1 MKVKLLPSIR
11 RPHDPTDRRQPRRI
25 AMSITIPEPRGTPAT
40 PRQARLR
47 ALPRSGQPRAVTPR
61 TRPDAGIQPE
71 LDASMSPVP
80 ITWGGHDVDAP
91 GFDQDQFERAMT
103 RAFVD
108 DLRLKAVGGETFLVY
123 HPAASRGHR
132 VTRETCSCPAG
143 QHEVPCKHRA
153 LVIAHLDIRVPE
165 VARRWAQRRRRRE
178 RAIAEA
184 A

>member
-1 MKVKLLPSIR
+1 MSTAIHQSRAKPTPIR
-11 RPHDPTDRRQPRRI
+11 Q
-25 AMSITIPEPRGTPAT
+25 E
-40 PRQARLR
+40 RLR
-47 ALPRSGQPRAVTPR
+47 AVPRSEQPRQIHPR
-61 TRPDAGIQPE
+61 TRPDSGIQPT
-71 LDASMSPVP
+71 LDPSMSPVP
-80 ITWGGHDVDAP
+80 VTWGGHDVDAP
-91 GFDQDQFERAMT
+91 GFDQDRFERAMT
-103 RAFVD
+103 RAFID
-108 DLRLKAVGGETFLVY
+108 DLRLRPIKDGAYLVY

>member
-1 MKVKLLPSIR
+1 MSTAIHQSRAKPTPIR
-11 RPHDPTDRRQPRRI
+11 Q
-25 AMSITIPEPRGTPAT
+25 E
-40 PRQARLR
+40 RLR
-47 ALPRSGQPRAVTPR
+47 ALPRADQPRRVSPR
-61 TRPDAGIQPE
+61 TRPDSGIQPA

-80 ITWGGHDVDAP
+80 VTWGGHEVDAP
-91 GFDQDQFERAMT
+91 GFDQDRFERAMT
-103 RAFVD
+103 RAFID
-108 DLRLKAVGGETFLVY
+108 DLRLKPIHGGAFLVY
-123 HPAASRGHR
+123 HPAASLGHR

-143 QHEVPCKHRA
+143 QHDVPCKHRA